1 MRNHAIAAVLGV
13 GLIISLAALLGA
25 LGLKAYAVTPA
36 EGGVCGPTP
45 VLEIRFSGLPVGA
58 EVRVDGGR
66 LPSSVSFFGSRVKAP
81 VTVRLEEGPHTA
93 EVVLRSPLRT
103 VRRQWTFNVDT
114 LPPELKI
121 SNPEDGIA
129 LAAEEVTVSGRAE
142 PGATVKLD
150 GQQVPA
156 AGDGSWS
163 FPCKLAKGWNNFT
176 VEAFD
181 AAGNRSEARAR
192 VFSDRESPGVR
203 FTKPTDGGTVKAGTF
218 VLTAQGSDD
227 GGLSSCNISVDA
239 GPFKPVPLLGDG
251 RLAFPL
257 KKLAEGTHHVL
268 LEVVDRAGRSNQG
281 EISFLVDSTEKLGE
295 KTLILGARG
304 ADVKELQKRLL
315 AVNMLDKSELTG
327 VFDDATLAAIQA
339 FQSDRGM
346 EPDGVV
352 GQSTLAALGPQIW
365 VNLGRF
371 SLVLDRP
378 GLPLKRY
385 SIACGMPE
393 YPTPTGRFVVAFM
406 ERDPTWIPPP
416 DSLWAKEAKITPP
429 GPGNPLG
436 TRWIGLD
443 SGVVGIHGTNADYSI
458 GSRASHGCI
467 RMHISDVEDLYEH
480 VSPGTPVTILSGSG
494 SDPALAKYWP

>member
-13 GLIISLAALLGA
+13 GLIVSCGALMGA
-25 LGLKAYAVTPA
+25 LGLKAYSVSPG
-36 EGGVCGPTP
+36 EGGVCGPAP
-45 VLEIRFSGLPVGA
+45 VLEVRFSGLPVGA

-66 LPSSVSFFGSRVKAP
+66 LPSQVSLLGSSVKAP
-81 VTVRLEEGPHTA
+81 VAVSLAEGPHTA

-103 VRRQWTFNVDT
+103 VRRQWQFTVDT
-114 LPPELKI
+114 TPPDLKV
-121 SNPEDGIA
+121 SNPVDGIA
-129 LAAEEVTVSGRAE
+129 LASEETTVSGRAE

-150 GQQVPA
+150 GEQVPA
-156 AGDGSWS
+156 GPEGAWS
-163 FPCKLAKGWNNFT
+163 FPRALKKGWNNFQ
-176 VEAFD
+176 VEAVD
-181 AAGNRSEARAR
+181 AAGNKSQATTR
-192 VFSDRESPGVR
+192 VFSDRESPTVR
-203 FTKPTDGGTVKAGTF
+203 FLKPVDNGTVKASSF
-218 VLTAQGSDD
+218 VLTAQGKDD
-227 GGLSSCNISVDA
+227 GGLSSCNISVDGA
-239 GPFKPVPLLGDG
+239 PFKSVPLLGEG

-257 KKLAEGTHHVL
+257 KKLAEGTHNVL
-268 LEVVDRAGRSNQG
+268 LEVVDRAGRTDQR

-304 ADVKELQKRLL
+304 ADVKELQKRL
-315 AVNMLDKSELTG
+315 VNIKFLDPSEITG
-327 VFDDATLAAIQA
+327 VFDDNTLAAVQS
-339 FQSDRGM
+339 FQSERDM

-352 GQSTLAALGPQIW
+352 GPSTLVGLGPQIW

-371 SLVLDRP
+371 ELVLDRP

-385 SIACGMPE
+385 SIACGMPA
-393 YPTPTGRFVVAFM
+393 YPTPAGRFTVAFM

-436 TRWIGLD
+436 TRWIGLS

-467 RMHISDVEDLYEH
+467 RMHISDVEDLYEY
-480 VSPGTPVTILSGSG
+480 VTPGTPVTILDSGVG
-494 SDPALAKYWP
+494 TKYWP